1 MKSHGTLGFTRAAS
15 GGHTCILWKNQNSN
29 DACIIILMPMLLQLE
44 NKVKIE
50 PIIVLM
56 RNHEEGKFQ
65 SSLRNSH
72 RRENFSFC
80 CRVMSI
86 IIYNIDAY
94 STLFAT
100 YRVKLSE
107 NL

>member
-1 MKSHGTLGFTRAAS
+1 
-15 GGHTCILWKNQNSN
+15 
-29 DACIIILMPMLLQLE
+29 MLLQLE

-56 RNHEEGKFQ
+56 RNCELAFWKKGMFQEGKFQ

-72 RRENFSFC
+72 RRENFGFC

-100 YRVKLSE
+100 YRVKVSE
-107 NL
+107 NP